1 MDVSTWPRKKTV
13 LTLRWFLV
21 ITISYMIVF
30 GVPFPEVLTKECL
43 LVFFLIISNI
53 VLSFFPARFFD
64 KWSISSF
71 LMVLDTIVVSLGIY
85 LSGSASSD
93 FYIVYFLVILLASL
107 GRDLRRVIF
116 NSLFVT
122 GSYTVLLILTSPGA
136 LIRESAIMV
145 RIPFILLF
153 SLFYGYIMDLERG
166 RRGRVKK
173 LEKENRELE
182 ALIDITRLVASTLD
196 TKKVLKLLVQK
207 VEKVLEID
215 RCSVLFIKGGDTRLG
230 YVMASQDNP
239 EIDRFEID
247 LMKYP
252 EVKKSIETGE
262 IVVIDDS
269 LEDPLVSDVG
279 NKIQQAGFN
288 SLLVVPMAHG
298 EEMFGTLL
306 LRAASSKKGFGDW
319 EVKFCQVVAN
329 ASANALKNAQLFQEI
344 KRQAITDGL
353 TEMFNHRYFQEQFRI
368 VARKAKMG
376 EDPLSILMIDIDNF
390 KWINDYYGHTVGDQA
405 IRFIAEKLRVNSRE
419 NDIVAR
425 YGGDEF
431 IWLLT
436 DTDIDIAMK
445 VANRFRKSVTS
456 KPFEA
461 TGYLSVS
468 IGVATYPTDT
478 PNVARLLHQ
487 ADRAMY
493 LSKGEGGNRVRAISK
508 QEAGEV
514 LDWGEVR

>member
-1 MDVSTWPRKKTV
+1 MDVSIWPRKKTI

-43 LVFFLIISNI
+43 LVIFLILSNGI
-53 VLSFFPARFFD
+53 LSLFPRRYFD
-64 KWSISSF
+64 KRAMSSF
-71 LMVLDTIVVSLGIY
+71 LLVVDTIVVTLGIY
-85 LSGSASSD
+85 MSGKAGSD

-122 GSYTVLLILTSPGA
+122 GSYTALLLVTSPGA
-136 LIRESAIMV
+136 LINESAIMI

-196 TKKVLKLLVQK
+196 TKKVLNLLVQK
-207 VEKVLEID
+207 VEKILDID
-215 RCSVLFIKGGDTRLG
+215 RCSVLFIEGGDPRFG

-239 EIDRFEID
+239 DIDKFEID

-252 EVKKSIETGE
+252 EVKKAMETGE
-262 IVVIDDS
+262 IVVIDDA
-269 LEDPLVSDVG
+269 LEAPIVSEVG
-279 NKIQQAGFN
+279 NRIQQAGFN

-298 EEMFGTLL
+298 DEMFGTLL
-306 LRAASSKKGFGDW
+306 LRAASAKKGFGDW

-353 TEMFNHRYFQEQFRI
+353 TEMYNHRYFQEQFR
-368 VARKAKMG
+368 VLAGKAKG
-376 EDPLSILMIDIDNF
+376 QKTSLSVLMIDIDNF

-405 IRFIAEKLRVNSRE
+405 ICFIAEKLRVNSRE

-431 IWLLT
+431 IWLLN
-436 DTDIDIAMK
+436 DTDIETAMK

-461 TGYLSVS
+461 TGFLSVS

-478 PNVARLLHQ
+478 PSVARLLHR

-493 LSKGEGGNRVRAISK
+493 LSKGEGGNRVRSITK
-508 QEAGEV
+508 QEAHEV